1 MEQKINATFPQPEK
15 KIRFKKI
22 IKRIFLFVF
31 LLFFLVVA
39 GAAIIVGFFGDEV
52 KKVAIEQINK
62 ELKTEIK
69 VKEVDFTILKTFPNA
84 TIQFKQIA
92 CKEVSNRDEKRNLI
106 AAEEVSL
113 SFNLI
118 NLFTKNYTFKKLSIK
133 NGSAF
138 IHIDQNGH
146 KNFDILKSKEE
157 KDSTELNESSSFQI
171 EDISLTNV
179 DITYLDDYR
188 KQEYA
193 GLIHKLRIAGK
204 FSDKK
209 QSTNGSVSLFLRT
222 IRIDENV
229 YVTDKNIEIT
239 TGFDIDLEKNSY
251 VITKGKVAIEN
262 MNFLVVGKY
271 IANDLNEIDFTVE
284 GEKLDIQ
291 SCISLLPERYR
302 KFEKEYKSKG
312 GFYFKAIFKGAT
324 SKGNSPIIHADFGI
338 DNGEITYTP
347 TKMTMK
353 NVHMKGVFDN
363 GELRNNSSSFLE
375 LKTFHGQ
382 INATQFQGNFLLKNF
397 ITPSISGK
405 LNADLNLN
413 DITTFFP
420 VENIQNM
427 QGNAKLDIEFA
438 GKSNTQGKFTAKEFK
453 ESQIA
458 GKINLDKVYIKIK
471 QSKNA
476 LDQCSGTLRFENSD
490 LIVEKL
496 IGYVGSSDFSVKGTV
511 FNLPAYLIIPG
522 TPLRVEAS
530 LHAKHTIIDEIVAEG
545 EAENRKQSPDDV
557 YKLLIPKDIDF
568 SLDLNVE
575 KVSFRRFVGTNI
587 LGKVIIRNQQFSAK
601 NIVLNA
607 MEGAVYLNGSVN
619 AATPGIVKIGGDA
632 RVENLSIQ
640 QLFYQFENFG
650 QATIED
656 RHLRGKISA
665 KASFSTEFSDELKA
679 NLSAVLATIELKVS
693 NGELIDFKPLQ
704 PIAKFIK
711 LADLNHIKFETLTNL
726 IEIKNRTIYISEMA
740 INNSAMNLVFS
751 GTHDFENIVDY
762 HFNLLLRDLLAA
774 KFKKNNAKQEEFGDL
789 VEDTDRGARIFL
801 RMQGPIDDPKIS
813 YDGKKV
819 REKIKEDMKKE
830 QTTIKQMLFEDF
842 GLFKKDT
849 TIRKEDALPK
859 KEHKDRIKNQDDFDV
874 DF

>member
-1 MEQKINATFPQPEK
+1 MEQNINATFPQPEK
-15 KIRFKKI
+15 KNRFKKI
-22 IKRIFLFVF
+22 IKRIALFVALFLF
-31 LLFFLVVA
+31 LIVA

-52 KKVAIEQINK
+52 KKVAIQQINK

-69 VKEVDFTILKTFPNA
+69 VKEIDFTILKTFPNA

-92 CKEVSNRDEKRNLI
+92 CKEVSVAEEKRNLVI
-106 AAEEVSL
+106 AEEVSL
-113 SFNLI
+113 SFNII

-133 NGSAF
+133 NGAAF
-138 IHIDQNGH
+138 IHIDKNGNR
-146 KNFDILKSKEE
+146 NFDILKSNAE
-157 KDSTELNESSSFQI
+157 KDTIETKEASSFQI
-171 EDISLTNV
+171 EDISLINV

-188 KQEYA
+188 NQEYA
-193 GLIHKLRIAGK
+193 GLVHKLRIAGK
-204 FSDKK
+204 FSDRK
-209 QSTNGSVSLFLRT
+209 QSTEGTASLFLRT
-222 IRIDENV
+222 IRIEENV
-229 YVTDKNIEIT
+229 YVTEKNVELS
-239 TGFDIDLEKNSY
+239 TGFDIDLDKNSY

-262 MNFLVVGKY
+262 MNFSVAGSY
-271 IANDLNEIDFTVE
+271 IANDFNEIDFTVE
-284 GEKLDIQ
+284 GQKLDIQ
-291 SCISLLPERYR
+291 ACISLLPERYR
-302 KFEKEYKSKG
+302 KFENDYKSKG
-312 GFYFKAIFKGAT
+312 GFYFKAIFKGPT

-338 DNGEITYTP
+338 DNGEITYAP

-353 NVHMKGVFDN
+353 NVNVKGVFDN
-363 GELRNNSSSFLE
+363 GENKNNYSSFLE
-375 LKTFHGQ
+375 LKSFNGK
-382 INATQFQGNFLLKNF
+382 INDTYFDGTFLLKNF
-397 ITPSISGK
+397 ITPSIAGK
-405 LNADLNLN
+405 LNANLNLH

-427 QGNAKLDIEFA
+427 EGNAQLDVAFS
-438 GKSNTQGKFTAKEFK
+438 GKSNAKGKFTAKELQ
-453 ESQIA
+453 ES
-458 GKINLDKVYIKIK
+458 KIEGNIVLDRVFLKIK

-476 LDQCSGTLRFENSD
+476 LDKCSGVLHFENSD

-496 IGYVGSSDFSVKGTV
+496 VGYVGSSDFSVKGTV

-530 LHAKHTIIDEIVAEG
+530 LYAKHTIIDEIVAEG
-545 EAENRKQSPDDV
+545 DADNVKKSTDEV
-557 YKLLIPKDIDF
+557 YKLVIPKDIDF
-568 SLDLNVE
+568 SLDLNIE

-587 LGKVIIRNQQFSAK
+587 LGKVIIRNQQFFAK

-607 MEGAVYLNGSVN
+607 MDGSVYLNGSVN
-619 AATPGIVKIGGDA
+619 AASPGIVKIGGEA

-640 QLFYQFENFG
+640 QLFYQFENYG
-650 QATIED
+650 QNTIED
-656 RHLRGKISA
+656 RHLRGKITA

-679 NLSAVLATIELKVS
+679 NLNALLATIELKVT

-711 LADLNHIKFETLTNL
+711 LSDLNHIKFETLTNL
-726 IEIKNRTIYISEMA
+726 IEIKNKTIYISEMA

-751 GTHDFENIVDY
+751 GTHDFENNVDY

-774 KFKKNNAKQEEFGDL
+774 KFKKNNAKQEEFGEL

-859 KEHKDRIKNQDDFDV
+859 KEPKDRVKDQDEFDV